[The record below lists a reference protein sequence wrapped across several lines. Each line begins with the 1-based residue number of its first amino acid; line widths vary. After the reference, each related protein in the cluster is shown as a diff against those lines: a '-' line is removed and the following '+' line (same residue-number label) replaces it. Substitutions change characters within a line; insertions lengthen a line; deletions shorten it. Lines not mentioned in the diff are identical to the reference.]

1 MDFFIFAAFKILLNI
16 ILTGLILSLSI
27 VSKKIEIFFNNN
39 LFKRTS
45 KKIRNIITI
54 IFVML
59 IEIVVLFIISL
70 NWKVSFIDALFI
82 GSCVLLSYVWLV
94 PYFVN
99 YQQNIARVTDKH
111 FSGNVDL
118 GEIKV
123 YRAKLTPFSLGST
136 LLSIIG
142 IIINI
147 CYYYEYFL

>member
-1 MDFFIFAAFKILLNI
+1 MYFFIFAVFKILVNV
-16 ILTGLILSLSI
+16 ILIGLILWLSI
-27 VSKKIEIFFNNN
+27 ASTKIETFLNNN
-39 LFKRTS
+39 LFIRIS
-45 KKIRNIITI
+45 KKIRNIII
-54 IFVML
+54 MIFVML
-59 IEIVVLFIISL
+59 IEIVALFIISL

-82 GSCVLLSYVWLV
+82 GSCVLLSYIWLV

-118 GEIKV
+118 GEVKV
-123 YRAKLTPFSLGST
+123 YQAKFTPFSLGST

-147 CYYYEYFL
+147 CYYYKYFL